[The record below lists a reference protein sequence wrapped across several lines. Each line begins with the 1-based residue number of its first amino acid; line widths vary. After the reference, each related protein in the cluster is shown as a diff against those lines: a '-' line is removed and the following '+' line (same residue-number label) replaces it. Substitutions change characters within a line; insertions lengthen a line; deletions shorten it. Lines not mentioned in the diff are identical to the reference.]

1 MKQSKIN
8 IVLKSSLLI
17 IGISFFILP
26 TSIFAFEL
34 PTPYT
39 SKTSTTAKKVLP
51 PAKKVTASAKNVEK
65 TAANVNKP
73 KPTDAPIAEVDTAV
87 FYDYMDYPAASQI
100 GKVISQY
107 GATEIC
113 QKHGLKGYSDYSMLK
128 LPARIARVAKG
139 DKVCNISKVQSLLGG
154 DMIGYFELSRKLDT
168 PLKRKAFSSDPDYQ
182 WFVDEFDAVRSQI
195 NQHVFFVAMPI
206 RTEYNINSG
215 TFTIPLPFYK
225 DRSHKYGVVDYAN
238 QLADNI
244 FMAPGSNVAYNSNI
258 TFEVEEA
265 TAIKIEGRGC
275 SFVLMGRFDPE
286 LKNLESKDFKASD
299 AILFEP
305 FECYIVH
312 DSDGEIITKMVLQSM
327 DYEDGVG
334 SIPEDFEDGV
344 GSIPEEFEDGVGD
357 LITVLDMISVDPV
370 EYEYVY
376 EGRIGNDPIMLCYL
390 KKMDE
395 IEGVEVLGF
404 YKNNRTGEIFAV
416 NGVKKNIGKVSLHV
430 LNYQD
435 DLVGEFLLDT
445 RSSDN
450 SLHGSF
456 MTKPECFVSE
466 VHLRPTKTTDE

>member
-1 MKQSKIN
+1 MKLSKKN
-8 IVLKSSLLI
+8 IVLKSSFLI
-17 IGISFFILP
+17 IVASFFILP
-26 TSIFAFEL
+26 SSICAIEL
-34 PTPYT
+34 PIPQAY
-39 SKTSTTAKKVLP
+39 KTATTAKKAVT
-51 PAKKVTASAKNVEK
+51 PAKKVTSSAKNVEK
-65 TAANVNKP
+65 PAANVNKP
-73 KPTDAPIAEVDTAV
+73 KPTAAPIAEVDTAV

-244 FMAPGSNVAYNSNI
+244 FIAPGSNVAYNSNI
-258 TFEVEEA
+258 TFEVDEA

-275 SFVLMGRFDPE
+275 SFVLMGRFNPE
-286 LKNLESKDFKASD
+286 LKNLESKDFKAPN

-305 FECYIVH
+305 FESYVVH
-312 DSDGEIITKMVLQSM
+312 DSDGEIITKMVLEPM
-327 DYEDGVG
+327 DY
-334 SIPEDFEDGV
+334 EDGV

-357 LITVLDMISVDPV
+357 LITTLDMISVDPL

-390 KKMDE
+390 KNMDE

-404 YKNNRTGEIFAV
+404 YKNNRTSEIFAV
-416 NGVKKNIGKVSLHV
+416 NGVKKNIGKVGLHV

-450 SLHGSF
+450 SLHGTF
-456 MTKPECFVSE
+456 MTKPDGIVSE
-466 VHLRPTKTTDE
+466 VHLHPTKTTVE